1 MFHYP
6 KGIVSNYCYKFNS
19 IFSFFCWNGANSN
32 KNKSFGFELN
42 GGVQWK
48 QTEKK
53 RNGIGWLCGWLYVRS
68 KIQFNQIDA
77 AIGELFAVGYA
88 AAWPLFHLLS
98 FAFFRKFKQWNG
110 RQSKY
115 GLFSF
120 GCANSIS
127 FYLALLLWREPTIW
141 WQPYNP
147 QQSMKCICQQIAISW
162 MQARKARQQNNAIQF
177 AFSNSMVP
185 QIKRSLAATN
195 HWMESKWMGNCYF
208 IITIWFKITVINS
221 IQHCL
226 LWRNLRIDCINESKS
241 KQKQWLNGAPV
252 IYLLLLLFD
261 FGVGWFHC
269 CILPANC
276 FVGGKNANGGLYG
289 CLQPNQ

>member
-1 MFHYP
+1 MAEWWLVMWLVQWQH
-6 KGIVSNYCYKFNS
+6 SRQS
-19 IFSFFCWNGANSN
+19 IRCVFDLCFCWFYIGHINLVSCYEFMICFVGLPASNLPNCKPCASITHHLPICWLLLQFKQMKANEGAITQQS
-32 KNKSFGFELN
+32 
-42 GGVQWK
+42 
-48 QTEKK
+48 TE
-53 RNGIGWLCGWLYVRS
+53 
-68 KIQFNQIDA
+68 QA
-77 AIGELFAVGYA
+77 AIA
-88 AAWPLFHLLS
+88 S
-98 FAFFRKFKQWNG
+98 
-110 RQSKY
+110 
-115 GLFSF
+115 
-120 GCANSIS
+120 
-127 FYLALLLWREPTIW
+127 
-141 WQPYNP
+141 
-147 QQSMKCICQQIAISW
+147 
-162 MQARKARQQNNAIQF
+162 AIQF